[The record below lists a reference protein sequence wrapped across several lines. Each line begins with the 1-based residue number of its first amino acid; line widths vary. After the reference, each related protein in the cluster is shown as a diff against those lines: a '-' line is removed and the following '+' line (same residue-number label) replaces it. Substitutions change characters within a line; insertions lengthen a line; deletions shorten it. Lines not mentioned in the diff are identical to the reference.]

1 MDRAALKELADSHTK
16 SLDQVFHGY
25 VVLLNNRVWVTDIG
39 IIFHPSREIAI
50 RRFYNEMHWRVRR
63 QIYIRYGT
71 CEVQRYKNSWN
82 RFKKENNFEVKY
94 I

>member
-50 RRFYNEMHWRVRR
+50 RRFYNEIGKLEDRSILGMVLVKFRGIKIVGIDLR
-63 QIYIRYGT
+63 
-71 CEVQRYKNSWN
+71 
-82 RFKKENNFEVKY
+82 KKIILK
-94 I
+94 